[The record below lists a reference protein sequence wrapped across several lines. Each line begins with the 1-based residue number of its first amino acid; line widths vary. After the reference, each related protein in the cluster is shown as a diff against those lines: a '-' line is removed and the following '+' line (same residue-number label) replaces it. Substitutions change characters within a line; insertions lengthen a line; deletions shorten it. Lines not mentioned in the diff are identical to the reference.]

1 MRIVFGLCFWVFV
14 SAMAFPRPCAG
25 QRLVVYV
32 LAGQSNMEG
41 HAKVTT
47 FDYLADDPGTVPLL
61 ERMRTKDGAPVVRDD
76 VFIAYRTGA
85 DGAEVMGRLTTG
97 FGARRDPAKSDDK
110 IGPEFTFGIE
120 MGDAH
125 EAPVLI
131 IKTAWGGKSLHT
143 DFRPPSAGAY
153 EFSKE
158 QLARLEKQAKNQNK
172 DIEELRRAKEE
183 ATGRYYRDMVAY
195 VRKVLADLPRY
206 CPDHDPADGYEL
218 RGFVWFQGWND
229 MVDRDTYP
237 LRDQPGGYAEYTKC
251 LAHFIR
257 DVRRDFETP
266 DLPFVIGV
274 MGVGGEI
281 TDPKREAVQLNFR
294 KAMAQAAALSS
305 LRNVI
310 AVETAPFWE
319 EPLEAISEKLDR
331 VRQFERMLRTK
342 NPGFPNADGSMDAK
356 AQQAAVAKFRSDLLS
371 DEEERTWLRGASN
384 GGYHYLGCAKTM
396 ARIGLAFAKA
406 LELESR

>member
-1 MRIVFGLCFWVFV
+1 MRIVFGVCFWLSVGV
-14 SAMAFPRPCAG
+14 IASARPCAG

-41 HAKVTT
+41 HAKVAT
-47 FDYLADDPGTVPLL
+47 FDYLGDDSATAPLL
-61 ERMRTKDGAPVVRDD
+61 ARMRTKSGTPVVRDD
-76 VFIAYRTGA
+76 VYIAYRTGP
-85 DGAEVMGRLTTG
+85 DGAEVTGRLTAG
-97 FGARRDPAKSDDK
+97 FGARRNPAKSDDK

-158 QLARLEKQAKNQNK
+158 QLARLEKQGKNQNK

-183 ATGRYYRDMVAY
+183 ATGCYYRDMIAY
-195 VRKVLADLPRY
+195 VRKVLGDLPRY

-237 LRDQPGGYAEYTKC
+237 QRDQPGGYAEYTKC
-251 LAHFIR
+251 LAHLIR
-257 DVRRDFETP
+257 DVRRDLETP

-274 MGVGGEI
+274 MGVGGAI

-294 KAMAQAAALSS
+294 KAMAQAATLSS
-305 LRNVI
+305 LHNVI
-310 AVETAPFWE
+310 AVETWPFWE
-319 EPLEAISEKLDR
+319 EPLDIISEKLDR
-331 VRQFERMLRTK
+331 VRHFERMLRTK
-342 NPGFPNADGSMDAK
+342 NARFPNADGSMNAK
-356 AQQAAVAKFRSDLLS
+356 AQQTAVAKFRSDLLS
-371 DEEERTWLRGASN
+371 DDEERTWRRGASN

-396 ARIGLAFAKA
+396 ARIGLSFAKA
-406 LELESR
+406 LEDH